1 MRSKA
6 WWKTI
11 QEASLEELQQEVKR
25 RERAAKKKEMV
36 KALMP
41 LKKIDTRLLV
51 QACERRLHAILG
63 VECGGIATTD
73 IIPLAGLVH
82 DVAMQAVF
90 GDDVF
95 DRIYDIRVHD

>member
-11 QEASLEELQQEVKR
+11 QEASLEELQQEVER
-25 RERAAKKKEMV
+25 RKRAAKKKEMV
-36 KALMP
+36 KALAP
-41 LKKIDTRLLV
+41 LKKIDTRLLI
-51 QACERRLHAILG
+51 QACERRLHVILG
-63 VECGGIATTD
+63 VYDGDMAIVD
-73 IIPLAGLVH
+73 IKPYVESVH
-82 DVAMQAVF
+82 DAAMQAVF